1 MSSCCA
7 MTSRSSET
15 LGAGWSGAGGFCA
28 SAGTL
33 RGSDVSRSPRIG
45 PMRRTS
51 VEIARRRD
59 KAEDAMTYLVR
70 RQALRHGRGAINQAD
85 QCAGVVSEARRGA
98 GIKPASAGLIVK
110 DRSGQVGWRRDCGR
124 LGRGDEG
131 EGRRAL
137 LMQHGADLA
146 EFFGGCGLRRLRGAI
161 NARERPGALGQRYR
175 VVMPAEQKCLKQD
188 RRDADQR
195 DSAAGPCLC
204 RKSAPVHG
212 FMAAGSARRRRRHAC
227 VAVTKLVTPT
237 PRTTTINSSNGKPSV
252 SRLWMC
258 SGVLTA
264 TSAAP
269 GNASPN
275 SPNTAKASPPQVN
288 VRAAVVSAIVRIA
301 SFGRPRRIAQAP
313 NAAPAA
319 ACTHSVPQPNTKPG
333 IQPVAADGIAG
344 ARVV

>member
-1 MSSCCA
+1 
-7 MTSRSSET
+7 MTSRSSVT
-15 LGAGWSGAGGFCA
+15 LGLARSVSITGKVCASTGAQTNSGAAKVPRRAPAIRTCA
-28 SAGTL
+28 TL
-33 RGSDVSRSPRIG
+33 
-45 PMRRTS
+45 
-51 VEIARRRD
+51 AQRRD
-59 KAEDAMTYLVR
+59 KADDAMTYLVP

-98 GIKPASAGLIVK
+98 GIEPAGAGLVVK
-110 DRSGQVGWRRDCGR
+110 DRSGQVGCRRYRGR
-124 LGRGDEG
+124 QGRRDEG

-137 LMQHGADLA
+137 LMQHRADLA
-146 EFFGGCGLRRLRGAI
+146 EFFGGCGLRRLRGAMDV
-161 NARERPGALGQRYR
+161 RDRPGALGQRHR
-175 VVMPAEQKCLKQD
+175 MVMPAEQKCLKQD

-204 RKSAPVHG
+204 RKSGPVHG

-258 SGVLTA
+258 SGVF
-264 TSAAP
+264 SAISVAP
-269 GNASPN
+269 GNANPN

-319 ACTHSVPQPNTKPG
+319 AWP
-333 IQPVAADGIAG
+333 
-344 ARVV
+344 